1 MYLLVFLNL
10 ILTISLCASEF
21 EVRLVRG
28 KVVASIKNLEP
39 VEISVGDY
47 LFEGTKLSSSSN
59 SFAKLVFED
68 GSIVTI
74 GADTEIILKR
84 ARLDAPSLIHLIKG
98 ELKATV
104 TKRDFENLKSSF
116 FVTTKTAAL
125 GVRGTEF
132 YVSMSENE
140 TGLYVKEGSVVSR
153 SINQSELWRFPFDHR
168 LELDQI
174 LSEPPAQL
182 ISAGI
187 SWSSKKRKMESG
199 GIIRRSIE
207 NSRAVIKRGE
217 DEGLRILREQ
227 QKMTEEFLADLKAI
241 SQED

>member
-1 MYLLVFLNL
+1 MFLLVFLNL
-10 ILTISLCASEF
+10 FLTISLNASEF
-21 EVRLVRG
+21 EVKLVRG
-28 KVVASIKNLEP
+28 KVTASFKNLESFD
-39 VEISVGDY
+39 IGIGDY
-47 LFEGTKLSSSSN
+47 LFEGTKLSSFKD

-74 GADTEIILKR
+74 GAETEIILKR

-132 YVSMSENE
+132 YVSVTENE
-140 TGLYVKEGSVVSR
+140 TELYVKEGSVVSR
-153 SINQSELWRFPFDHR
+153 SIDESELWQFPFDHR

-174 LSEPPAQL
+174 LSEPPSQL
-182 ISAGI
+182 INAGV
-187 SWSSKKRKMESG
+187 SWSSKKRKIESG

-207 NSRAVIKRGE
+207 NSRAAVKRGE
-217 DEGLRILREQ
+217 DEGQRILREQ
-227 QKMTEEFLADLKAI
+227 QKMTVDFYADLKAI